1 MSAPS
6 NRRSSNKIDAT
17 IVESTP
23 KRGARSSV
31 QEHKKD
37 HDEET
42 EQDAEGSSPGPS
54 YSLDN
59 TPVPSTSSA
68 ILTNT
73 AKPHN
78 LPHMTDEFV
87 SLYTKRATAKTSQYW
102 FKASKRMKN
111 VVVLE
116 HQLQNNLKP
125 SDLAT
130 LDNIRTQPMSVP
142 DITAPLYKSLNE
154 AETTILTDASNAIMA
169 KRLETHKQ
177 ATETLRNQSI
187 AEAEDTT
194 VARHYLDHLA
204 KANAFPK
211 NTEEHRAATDP
222 ITIAYICSHLQNA
235 VTQEALKFSEATVRL
250 RAETSAKH
258 NSFVYRQSK
267 LDKRKLHPKLTIS
280 DEIINTTTHRDTTI
294 PNYFSRVE
302 PPAKQA
308 RKATNQPQTAPP
320 DAARAPKTAKPAAAP
335 SAEQLALEAD
345 ARAFRALMTHQQN
358 AIERFPHSHSGYYR
372 PGIAPT
378 MFPGFQPH
386 MHEPSFVNYTPL
398 QRNDPSDA

>member
-267 LDKRKLHPKLTIS
+267 LDKQ
-280 DEIINTTTHRDTTI
+280 
-294 PNYFSRVE
+294 